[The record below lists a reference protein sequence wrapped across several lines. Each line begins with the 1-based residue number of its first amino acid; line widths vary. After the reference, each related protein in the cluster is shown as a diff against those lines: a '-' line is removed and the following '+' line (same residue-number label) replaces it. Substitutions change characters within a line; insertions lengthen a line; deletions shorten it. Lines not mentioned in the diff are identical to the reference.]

1 MGIVFSG
8 SLDEIGIF
16 QLKASLEAHVN
27 DDLLRFASVMY
38 NKLAYS
44 CGSSMRSLLS
54 HAWSDRFQANSI
66 EQVIPPKYASFLHIT
81 LKRGTIRSFWFVID
95 RASNPEGWIMEHA
108 LRKPETDLA
117 SSLNPK
123 IKDRKTNAT
132 CHTVSPFT
140 IRL

>member
-16 QLKASLEAHVN
+16 QLKTSLEAHVK

-38 NKLAYS
+38 NELAYS
-44 CGSSMRSLLS
+44 CGSSCALFSLTPGLTDFRQTRSNKSSRLNMP
-54 HAWSDRFQANSI
+54 RFSTSR
-66 EQVIPPKYASFLHIT
+66 ERGDDSVI
-81 LKRGTIRSFWFVID
+81 WFVID

-117 SSLNPK
+117 STQK
-123 IKDRKTNAT
+123 
-132 CHTVSPFT
+132 
-140 IRL
+140 